1 MTDDEIAL
9 RAALNIL
16 RDSIE
21 SGRMP
26 SGLALTNDA
35 KLLHERA
42 ADHIERLLLRR
53 ATTPKAQTASTRRR
67 SKKSFDSVSIMRII
81 LTEFEKEH
89 ES

>member
-53 ATTPKAQTASTRRR
+53 ATTPKAQNTTP
-67 SKKSFDSVSIMRII
+67 KPN
-81 LTEFEKEH
+81 
-89 ES
+89 